1 MSTRYTV
8 AITASDGH
16 SARLKIDISFLPGQS
31 EWMSEQPDVFSIDK
45 GPMLND
51 FQLMGL
57 GVTPVAFLTDFPD
70 QSSGKGGKHDPGG
83 TFPQG
88 ELDWEI
94 VSQE

>member
-8 AITASDGH
+8 EITASDGH
-16 SARLKIDISFLPGQS
+16 SARLTIDISFLPGQS
-31 EWMSEQPDVFSIDK
+31 EWMSEQPDVFSINK

-57 GVTPVAFLTDFPD
+57 GVTPVAFLTGFPD
-70 QSSGKGGKHDPGG
+70 KSDGEGGKNDPGG

-88 ELDWEI
+88 ELNWEI
-94 VSQE
+94 VSRE

>member
-8 AITASDGH
+8 EITASDGH
-16 SARLKIDISFLPGQS
+16 TARLKIDISFLPLPGQS
-31 EWMSEQPDVFSIDK
+31 EWRSEQPDVFSINN

-57 GVTPVAFLTDFPD
+57 GVTPVAFLTNFPGE
-70 QSSGKGGKHDPGG
+70 SSGKGGKNDPGG

-88 ELDWEI
+88 DLKWKI
-94 VSQE
+94 VP

>member
-8 AITASDGH
+8 EITASDGH

-31 EWMSEQPDVFSIDK
+31 EWTSEQPDVFSIDK

-70 QSSGKGGKHDPGG
+70 QSNGKGGKNDPGG

-88 ELDWEI
+88 ELDWAI